1 MKKGFGFLIL
11 SFVLTSCSG
20 MLLPYHSEYFC
31 KRGAEG
37 GECGSIK
44 EVYEKLESGEKGK
57 NEKKEESLYEKEV
70 KETMVKL
77 LQAPPTPVKVPDTI
91 LRVLILPYVSED
103 GSLNTA
109 RYVFVK
115 VEEGRWI
122 LGDYL
127 LGEKKGIKVLT
138 PLKEEGGEK
147 KEEKKEE
154 EKREERKEEVKGEKK
169 EEVKDEGERV
179 EEAP

>member
-37 GECGSIK
+37 GECGPVR

-70 KETMVKL
+70 KETIVNL
-77 LQAPPTPVKVPDTI
+77 LKAPPTPVKVPDTI

-138 PLKEEGGEK
+138 PLKEEEK
-147 KEEKKEE
+147 KE